1 MPPETALVLWQK
13 ARQDQQAVELLWCS
27 EGIADD
33 IVGFHS
39 QQAVEKML
47 KALLAERD
55 VHYEKT
61 HNLRYL
67 IELLARHGLSMPGDL
82 QEAVKLSP
90 FAVRLRYA
98 SPQPGGKLDR
108 QWARDL
114 VRRVREWAEAQT
126 GA

>member
-1 MPPETALVLWQK
+1 LNCSPPAK
-13 ARQDQQAVELLWCS
+13 
-27 EGIADD
+27 GIADD
-33 IVGFHS
+33 IVGFHC

-67 IELLARHGLSMPGDL
+67 IELLARHGLPMPGDL
-82 QEAVKLSP
+82 HEVVALSP
-90 FAVRLRYA
+90 YAVRLRYA

-114 VRRVREWAEAQT
+114 IGRVREWAEAQS
-126 GA
+126 GV